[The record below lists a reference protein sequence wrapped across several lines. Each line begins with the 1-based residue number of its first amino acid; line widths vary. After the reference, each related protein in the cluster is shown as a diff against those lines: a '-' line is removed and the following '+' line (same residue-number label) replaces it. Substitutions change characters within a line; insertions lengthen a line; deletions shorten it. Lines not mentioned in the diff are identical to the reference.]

1 MLCKKVTDDC
11 ISAGHVSHVPKNR
24 RNDARAKRF
33 STNSWKYNNTEKY
46 ILMKYIY
53 EMMENILVKE

>member
-1 MLCKKVTDDC
+1 MTDDC

-53 EMMENILVKE
+53 EMMEYI